1 MTAPVF
7 SVITVC
13 RNAASEIADTA
24 ESVLSQDFTDYEWI
38 VVDGASTDDTCG
50 VARRHLDPTRDSL
63 ISEPDAGVYDAM
75 NKGLRIA
82 SGEFVVFLNAGDL
95 LAEERTLA
103 IVGETI
109 DETVDVVHG
118 DVLFRLPRGEL
129 IHRRSK
135 DVSAGVDR
143 RLLASHQS
151 VYIRR
156 LLHLSQPFD
165 TSLQISADFAVLAA
179 LHARGAKFHYLPV
192 PLSITSLEPDAISI
206 KGRAHMAWEDVRVN
220 RSVRGMSALGV
231 YAIYL
236 KTRTRIAVVSTLK
249 ALPPWAFDRLP
260 KRFRERIY

>member
-1 MTAPVF
+1 MTGPVF
-7 SVITVC
+7 SVITAC

-50 VARRHLDPTRDSL
+50 VARRYLDPTRDSL

-103 IVGETI
+103 IVREAI

-143 RLLASHQS
+143 RLFASHQS

-156 LLHLSQPFD
+156 LMHLSQPFD
-165 TSLQISADFAVLAA
+165 TSLQISADFAALAA
-179 LHARGAKFHYLPV
+179 LHARGAKFRYLPV
-192 PLSITSLEPDAISI
+192 PLSITTVEPHSISV
-206 KGRAHMAWEDVRVN
+206 KGRALLAREDLRIN
-220 RSVRGMSALGV
+220 RSIRELLLPRA
-231 YAIYL
+231 YAIYVW
-236 KTRTRIAVVSTLK
+236 TRIRMSIVSALK
-249 ALPPWAFDRLP
+249 ALPPSVLHHFPVRL
-260 KRFRERIY
+260 RRRIY